1 LRPRT
6 PVDFTNGL
14 RLLEAARFV
23 GRFTEGGF
31 VLGDHRFKN
40 FGDGQTRKVRNN
52 GCCGEGETEPN
63 QIVGGI
69 ASHGLIKVA
78 DFDFELAVGV
88 GNGAKVADMTVPAD
102 PNLGPLGDRGRA
114 LFKPFV
120 KLGRRAS
127 HIVQRGPR
135 HFLVPQTLQSRT
147 ALTG

>member
-1 LRPRT
+1 MVFGSSRRP
-6 PVDFTNGL
+6 GL
-14 RLLEAARFV
+14 SDASLKAASYWAIIASRISAMV
-23 GRFTEGGF
+23 
-31 VLGDHRFKN
+31 
-40 FGDGQTRKVRNN
+40 TRKVRNN